1 VAEVFAITT
10 TTSIKAALVTKPFN
24 NPSPCVLFKNNFKGF
39 KLIKALLVYTIY
51 DCD

>member
-1 VAEVFAITT
+1 MAEVYDKPP
-10 TTSIKAALVTKPFN
+10 TTSIKAALVTKPFS
-24 NPSPCVLFKNNFKGF
+24 NPSPCLLFKNNYKGF